1 MKRGY
6 KIFISFIITNLMV
19 ISFILISHYISESNV
34 VKIEGEKERETYLSI
49 ITTNKFLYHMVRDI
63 TKDMHEVTYMMKDQK
78 SQWNFK
84 YTEDSIKNISKK
96 DLFIYFGAS
105 YEPWASS
112 FVDELKRDNVTVLNA
127 SRGIRLMNLNLPI
140 KYNDRVVKENPYYWL
155 NPEEYKTALLNI
167 KNAIGE
173 KDPKNLSFYDK
184 SFNEEMEK
192 VDLIISK
199 LREVSEELEG
209 KTFVLTDD
217 TLDYFFKFTGLNYIK
232 IPSGEGTKRE
242 EIEKVNQ
249 KLKSTE
255 NLIYIY
261 NNEEQLKNYEKLIK
275 DYSMN
280 TVEFLLDSEDIG
292 YKSMMLKNIENMK
305 NFSEKKEMHK

>member
-6 KIFISFIITNLMV
+6 KIFISFIITNVVV
-19 ISFILISHYISESNV
+19 ISFILLSHYISESNV
-34 VKIEGEKERETYLSI
+34 VKMEGEKERETYLSI
-49 ITTNKFLYHMVRDI
+49 VTTNKFLYSMVRDI

-84 YTEDSIKNISKK
+84 YTQDSIKNISKK

-105 YEPWASS
+105 YEPWAST

-127 SRGIRLMNLNLPI
+127 SRGIRIMNLNSPI
-140 KYNDRVVKENPYYWL
+140 KYNDRVIKENPYYWL

-184 SFNEEMEK
+184 NFNEEMEQ

-199 LREVSEELEG
+199 LREVSEKLQNS
-209 KTFVLTDD
+209 TFVLTNDN
-217 TLDYFFKFTGLNYIK
+217 LDYFFKFTGLNYIK
-232 IPSGEGTKRE
+232 IPSGEGVKNE
-242 EIEKVNQ
+242 DIQ
-249 KLKSTE
+249 KAYDKLGTTE

-261 NNEEQLKNYEKLIK
+261 SDKEDLKNYEKLIK
-275 DYSMN
+275 DCKMR

-292 YKSMMLKNIENMK
+292 YKAMMNKNIENL
-305 NFSEKKEMHK
+305 EKVSGNTEMNK